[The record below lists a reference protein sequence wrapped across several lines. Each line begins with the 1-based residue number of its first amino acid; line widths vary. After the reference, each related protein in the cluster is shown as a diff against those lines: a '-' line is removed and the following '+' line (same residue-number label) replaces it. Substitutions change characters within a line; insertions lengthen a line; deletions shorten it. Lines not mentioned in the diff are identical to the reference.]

1 MRKMKTTRN
10 FLIFLGLSL
19 ATLSCSD
26 DDQDVIE
33 IPASELELAGEITS
47 DLTLDPSKAYTLSSS
62 LSVDNNA
69 TLTIPAGTNI
79 TTSIGTDVYL
89 VVQQGAKIQI
99 QGTPT
104 APVVMSP
111 SGSGSWGGLVI
122 AGKGVTSEG
131 INAVAEVGGILYGGN
146 DNQDNSGSIQYLV
159 MKQTGAQINAG
170 SQFNGLTLYAVG
182 ENTQIDNVA
191 IIEGQDD
198 GVEFFGGRA
207 NVTNFY
213 AENLQDDAV
222 DWTEGWNG
230 TLENAYISNT
240 EANFS
245 TALEAD
251 GVNGNPNLINFT
263 AVSTVGGT
271 ALQFKANSGATIQGL
286 SLSGYETT
294 IDMRDNGPL
303 ENVQIEGETANP
315 DLNYDVSVTVNKSD
329 FDWALN

>member
-1 MRKMKTTRN
+1 MKTTRN

-26 DDQDVIE
+26 DDQDLTE
-33 IPASELELAGEITS
+33 IPTSELELAGEIKS
-47 DLTLDPSKAYTLSSS
+47 DLTLDPSKAYTLSSI

-69 TLTIPAGTNI
+69 ILTIPAGTSI
-79 TTSIGTDVYL
+79 TTSTGTDVYL
-89 VVQQGAKIQI
+89 VVQQGAKIQV
-99 QGTPT
+99 QGTPA

-131 INAVAEVGGILYGGN
+131 VNAIAEVGGILYGGN
-146 DNQDNSGSIQYLV
+146 DNQDDSGSIQYLV
-159 MKQTGAQINAG
+159 MKQTGAQINAD

-198 GVEFFGGRA
+198 GIEFFGGRA
-207 NVTNFY
+207 HVSNFY

-230 TLENAYISNT
+230 TLENVYISHT

-251 GVNGNPNLINFT
+251 GVNGNPSLINFT

-303 ENVQIEGETANP
+303 DNVQIEGETASP
-315 DLNYDVSVTVNKSD
+315 DFNYDFSMTVNKSD